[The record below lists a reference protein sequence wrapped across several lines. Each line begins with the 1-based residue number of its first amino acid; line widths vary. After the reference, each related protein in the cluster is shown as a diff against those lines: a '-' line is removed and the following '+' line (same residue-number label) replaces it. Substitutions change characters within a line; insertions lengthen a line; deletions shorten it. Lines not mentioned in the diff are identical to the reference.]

1 MHLCKCAFEPI
12 STTTALI
19 AAGVASAGAA
29 AGTAL
34 QARAASKRSRIEQ
47 ARAAL
52 VEKRETLRTVREAQA
67 LRAAAASAG
76 EASGAAESSPLQGG
90 IQGITAQ
97 AQSNL
102 SFIQAQGDLNRRVA
116 KADSL
121 SFLGSTIG
129 AGASFLDSAVS
140 VSQTP
145 EGKRVSIF
153 GT

>member
-1 MHLCKCAFEPI
+1 MA
-12 STTTALI
+12 T
-19 AAGVASAGAA
+19 AGATASSVLGSVA
-29 AGTAL
+29 AK
-34 QARAASKRSRIEQ
+34 KRSRIEQ

-90 IQGITAQ
+90 IQGITSQ

-121 SFLGSTIG
+121 AFLGSTIG
-129 AGASFLDSAVS
+129 AGATFLDRAIGVK
-140 VSQTP
+140 QTP